1 MNQRLQF
8 ATAFVA
14 KCNAFVVNHD
24 GDGEKILQP
33 ESESPSI
40 NWQTEKL
47 TISSSE
53 DLSSLEQNSRAK
65 TSSQSSIRTHVD
77 GQLSL
82 IKNQIGSL
90 ESVRERLGLSQR
102 KMAQLLL
109 VDPSAWTR
117 WVKQGEDAPPHIY
130 RALQWYLALSEK
142 IPGLTPQYFIGKDP
156 VHLAQENRNQ
166 FNQALEDQK
175 IILESELVFLKKQNE
190 DLKNGIRGNRAGFML
205 MAIAAL
211 IFCFVFYVQFIRVV

>member
-117 WVKQGEDAPPHIY
+117 WVKHGEDAPPHIY

>member
-40 NWQTEKL
+40 NWQAEKL

-117 WVKQGEDAPPHIY
+117 WVKHGEDAPPHSY